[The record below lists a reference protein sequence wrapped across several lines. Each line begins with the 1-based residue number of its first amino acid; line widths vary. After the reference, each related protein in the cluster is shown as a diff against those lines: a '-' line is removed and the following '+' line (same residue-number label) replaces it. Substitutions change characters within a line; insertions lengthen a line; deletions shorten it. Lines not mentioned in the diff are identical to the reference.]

1 MILSVTTVVSVVVG
15 AALALAA
22 DYVAHR
28 WPEHEPD
35 YRRNAV
41 DWRTAVLAATGGIAF
56 GGLAARWLGN
66 DVAIGVYGALFVVLL
81 LLLATDLDQK
91 QLPDAITLPL
101 IAFSAVVLVLG
112 WSPALAGKELGL
124 VSGIAAGVAFPALL
138 LITDRLLGG
147 QLGLGD
153 VKLAVSLG
161 LLFGIT
167 SLFFGLLV
175 ASVGF
180 ALVLL
185 ALIAVRRIGLKTA
198 VPFGPVLIF
207 AAFAAALLG

>member
-1 MILSVTTVVSVVVG
+1 MLSLTTVLFALVG
-15 AALALAA
+15 ASLGIAA

-28 WPEHEPD
+28 WPEHEDD
-35 YRRNAV
+35 YRRTAL
-41 DWRTAVLAATGGIAF
+41 DWRTAVLAGTGALAF

-66 DVAIGVYGALFVVLL
+66 DLAMGVYGALFVVLL

-101 IAFSAVVLVLG
+101 IAFSAAVLVLG
-112 WSPALAGKELGL
+112 WSPALAGKELGRA
-124 VSGIAAGVAFPALL
+124 SGVGAGAAFPALL

-161 LLFGIT
+161 LLFGIS

-180 ALVLL
+180 ALVLVG
-185 ALIAVRRIGLKTA
+185 LIAARRIGLKTA
-198 VPFGPVLIF
+198 VPFGPVLILG
-207 AAFAAALLG
+207 AFAAALIG